1 MDVFGRGA
9 VRELKVVRVEVVLQ
23 VLAVNDGDQRGIQR
37 AKRTASKTEPS
48 GTPQG
53 SFTGLDSMLLTGIV
67 WNLSHRYRT

>member
-48 GTPQG
+48 GE
-53 SFTGLDSMLLTGIV
+53 FHRIVLDVVNRHCLEPIAQI
-67 WNLSHRYRT
+67 